1 MSKGGAND
9 AWRMRM
15 RWLAAALAFIAATG
29 AARADIRINES
40 RYIDGKIIVNG
51 ETAPNRA
58 VTLDDKYST
67 KSDGNGFFTFTLSYK
82 PFTCMTDI
90 RSGDDIYSA
99 VIAGCLDAGDVD
111 APLPAKPDAKAPRQ

>member
-1 MSKGGAND
+1 
-9 AWRMRM
+9 M
-15 RWLAAALAFIAATG
+15 RWLAAALALIAATN

-40 RYIDGKIIVNG
+40 RYVDGSLIVNG

-58 VTLDDKYST
+58 VTLDNKYKT
-67 KSDGNGFFTFTLSYK
+67 KSDGGGFFTFTVSYK

-111 APLPAKPDAKAPRQ
+111 APLPAKPDAKAPKQ